1 LNSSSA
7 GITASSSRRT
17 RSGFLSR
24 RFIDISISPFARSLI
39 ANLYS

>member
-7 GITASSSRRT
+7 GIASSSRRT

-24 RFIDISISPFARSLI
+24 RFIRLSISPFAPCLI
-39 ANLYS
+39 DNLYSW